1 MEDPKFFVRVHG
13 LVLSTPPM
21 LVMEKAQYGSLAS
34 FFRRRQ
40 TSQPIKPF
48 HLLNAASQVA
58 QGMLFLNEHQLVHGN
73 LCCRNLLVFRYEI
86 DDILVK
92 IGDPGMVSLMNSL
105 DLSLPQN
112 RSRSVLTGCY
122 YIIKILQTP
131 AHTRLDPPRSL
142 DEATEWKRKVLDLM
156 SLCWKPVRTAPLLT
170 CCLET

>member
-1 MEDPKFFVRVHG
+1 MFRCYEHFQHAVQQLIRMEDPKFFVRVHG

-112 RSRSVLTGCY
+112 RSRLLFLAPDC
-122 YIIKILQTP
+122 
-131 AHTRLDPPRSL
+131 TRCRNVFQDDP
-142 DEATEWKRKVLDLM
+142 TV
-156 SLCWKPVRTAPLLT
+156 
-170 CCLET
+170 